1 MLSDRPYMRGDYQRE
16 KTSAVIWL
24 LSATLGG
31 FVLQLVFGS
40 EWLSSAGNRLE
51 SLFALSVPA
60 LQEGRVWTLV
70 THAFLHRP
78 GFIFHVLGT
87 ALALYFLG
95 RELIPMLGTRRFL
108 GVYAAA
114 TIIGGLAWA
123 ATHWHAGVGD
133 HIGATAAI
141 QALFIIFACFF
152 PNQPLTF
159 LLFFV
164 VPVTIKPKHI
174 AAALAAFALVILLAF
189 EIPGNSLPFDMT
201 ISASAH
207 LGGMLT
213 GLLYFRFIHRASWFN
228 AEDRAE
234 IELPRWIK
242 RTRRPATTV
251 TPEPV
256 AFAPPAPSR
265 ADLRAEV
272 DRILDKINSQG
283 FGSLTPDEKRVLDG
297 AKDLLSRQ

>member
-16 KTSAVIWL
+16 KTSAVTWL

-31 FVLQLVFGS
+31 FVIQLVFGS

-51 SLFALSVPA
+51 SLFALSIPA

-87 ALALYFLG
+87 SLALYFLG

-114 TIIGGLAWA
+114 TIIGGLAWSA
-123 ATHWHAGVGD
+123 AHWQAGVGD
-133 HIGATAAI
+133 HIGATAAV

-152 PNQPLTF
+152 PNQPMTF

-164 VPVTIKPKHI
+164 VPVTIKPKHV
-174 AAALAAFALVILLAF
+174 AAALVAFALIILLAF
-189 EIPGNSLPFDMT
+189 ELPGTALPFDMT

-213 GLLYFRFIHRASWFN
+213 GFLYFRFIHRASWFN

-242 RTRRPATTV
+242 RTRRPAPPV
-251 TPEPV
+251 APEPV
-256 AFAPPAPSR
+256 TFAPPAPSR
-265 ADLRAEV
+265 ADLRAEI

-283 FGSLTPDEKRVLDG
+283 FGSLTPDEKRVLDD